1 MGPLECESKSFP
13 TENTRLIKTY
23 HLVFAILQ

>member
-1 MGPLECESKSFP
+1 MGSLECESKSFP

-23 HLVFAILQ
+23 HLVFAII